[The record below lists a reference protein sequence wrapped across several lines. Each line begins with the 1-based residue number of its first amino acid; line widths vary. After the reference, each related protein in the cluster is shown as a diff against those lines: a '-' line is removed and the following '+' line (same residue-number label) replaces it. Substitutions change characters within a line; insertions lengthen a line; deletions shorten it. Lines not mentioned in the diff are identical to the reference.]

1 MPARRAILVIVAGGL
16 ACLSALAQAQA
27 AAGPTRPA
35 AASAATGADQISAPS
50 TRASLHTS
58 QLAPLGPSGS
68 TAASQLT
75 ERGKRVDAPPALSAA
90 AQGRDTHVAPVVGRD
105 RCDPADRREASDA
118 DCAAIAD
125 RRPDDFAAPARDS
138 SGVKVEAK
146 GAAGDLVD
154 AIVGGG
160 TGTVVQLPRN

>member
-1 MPARRAILVIVAGGL
+1 MPARPAILAIVACGV
-16 ACLSALAQAQA
+16 ACLPALAQAQA
-27 AAGPTRPA
+27 AAGPPGPA
-35 AASAATGADQISAPS
+35 AASATGADQISAPS

-58 QLAPLGPSGS
+58 QLAPVGPSGS
-68 TAASQLT
+68 TATSQLT

-90 AQGRDTHVAPVVGRD
+90 VQGHDTRVAPVAGRD

-125 RRPDDFAAPARDS
+125 RRPDDFAAPARDAS
-138 SGVKVEAK
+138 DVRVEAK
-146 GAAGDLVD
+146 GAAADLVD

-160 TGTVVQLPRN
+160 TGTVVQLPKK